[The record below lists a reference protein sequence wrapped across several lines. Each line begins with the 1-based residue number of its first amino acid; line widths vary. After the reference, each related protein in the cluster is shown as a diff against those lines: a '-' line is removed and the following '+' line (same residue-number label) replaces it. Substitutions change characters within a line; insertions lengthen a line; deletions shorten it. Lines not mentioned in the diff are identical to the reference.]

1 MLCAIPATHHPPQLN
16 RTVLITAAN
25 HGYLNHLLN
34 FKCWADRLNLKFI
47 VFAMDERIHSHLVAQ
62 FPQQGGGSSGTTSSS
77 SSNPSSSSSSSKT
90 SSSSNSASSSS
101 TSNSAISSGNSGS
114 GSSSTSA
121 PATPSN
127 LISVLWKPAGP
138 RLSDNEEAARFRSK
152 AFNAIVTRKKKA
164 TLSVMQQ
171 GYDLVFADTDV
182 VIVQV
187 SGWWVKERSE
197 ECVIVSG
204 DSG

>member
-1 MLCAIPATHHPPQLN
+1 
-16 RTVLITAAN
+16 
-25 HGYLNHLLN
+25 
-34 FKCWADRLNLKFI
+34 
-47 VFAMDERIHSHLVAQ
+47 MDERIHSHLVAQ
-62 FPQQGGGSSGTTSSS
+62 FPQHGGSGTSSSS
-77 SSNPSSSSSSSKT
+77 SSNPSSSSSTT
-90 SSSSNSASSSS
+90 SS
-101 TSNSAISSGNSGS
+101 SSGNSGNSGSSGSSSS

-121 PATPSN
+121 PTTPSN

-187 SGWWVKERSE
+187 SG
-197 ECVIVSG
+197 
-204 DSG
+204 